1 MQLTGITNQK
11 IISKQTDEI
20 KTQQKEKSF
29 TEILNVAK
37 TPVERNIDDM
47 IGFGSIDGGRQL
59 ATAFYAEESTE
70 ENPIVILTKGPKG
83 EELARI
89 AINDIDTTFATKT
102 EMFALCS
109 YLDDKGK
116 TDKSAFGS
124 FETLRAVEEMSTHNG
139 FMKTT
144 SDGVRADSVEEKFN
158 WQELTRKV
166 AELVLSSKNMIQ
178 YLKVKNLNNAMSQ
191 Y

>member
-11 IISKQTDEI
+11 KISKQADEI
-20 KTQQKEKSF
+20 KTQQEEKSF
-29 TEILNVAK
+29 TEIMNEAK
-37 TPVERNIDDM
+37 TSVERNIDDM

-89 AINDIDTTFATKT
+89 AINNIDTTFATKT

-116 TDKSAFGS
+116 TDKSTFGS

-166 AELVLSSKNMIQ
+166 AELVLSSKNMMQ
-178 YLKVKNLNNAMSQ
+178 YLKIKNLNNAMSQ